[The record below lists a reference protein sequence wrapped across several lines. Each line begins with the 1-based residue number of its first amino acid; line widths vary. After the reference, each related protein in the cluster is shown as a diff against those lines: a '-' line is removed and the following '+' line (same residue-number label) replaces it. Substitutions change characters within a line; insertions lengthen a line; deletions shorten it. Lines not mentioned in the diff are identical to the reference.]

1 MLRLTM
7 ASSVGNDAQLLII
20 LDNVQNISL
29 TTFNKYARVQTP
41 YSESVQQS
49 ARHIAEPPAYIIC
62 SQHL

>member
-7 ASSVGNDAQLLII
+7 DSSVGNDAQLLII

-41 YSESVQQS
+41 YSEAVQ
-49 ARHIAEPPAYIIC
+49 
-62 SQHL
+62 